1 MNKISMGLKGRY
13 KLIVRKQDGSVARET
28 DWFDNLIT
36 DAGLNRIGSGG
47 FEYCHVGS
55 GSNAPSVLDTG
66 LQTFIGSTAAV
77 HDRKFRVDAT
87 GEKYGACIRTYRFA
101 AGVATGNISEV
112 GISWTNT
119 TGNLFSRALV
129 LDGLGS
135 PISITVLSD
144 EVLDVV
150 YELRLY
156 PPMAD
161 KPVSFTMGGVTH
173 TGTLRIMSFFDYALG
188 ATNQAWCPTNLFTG
202 FISSGITFNVT
213 NYRDAALVATTATT
227 IIGTAVGSKV
237 AQLKAYSNNSLKL
250 GLTVSFSLTESNHA
264 NGITGIQ
271 LNTSSCFGN
280 YQIVFAPAIMK
291 DATKTMTLN
300 LEVSWARKV
309 I

>member
-47 FEYCHVGS
+47 FAYCHVGS

-77 HDRKFRVDAT
+77 QDQKFRVDAT
-87 GEKYGACIRTYRFA
+87 GEKYGACVRTYRFA

-112 GISWTNT
+112 GISWSNL
-119 TGNLFSRALV
+119 TGSLFSRALV
-129 LDGLGS
+129 LDGSGS

-156 PPMAD
+156 PPLVD
-161 KPVSFTMGGVTH
+161 KPISFTMGGVTH

-188 ATNQAWCPTNLFTG
+188 ATNQAWCPTNLFGGVNG
-202 FISSGITFNVT
+202 FGFGVY

-227 IIGTAVGSKV
+227 FGGTFVGSKT
-237 AQLKAYSNNSLKL
+237 AQFKAYSNNSLKI
-250 GLTVSFSLTESNHA
+250 GLTVQFSLTESNHA

-271 LNTSSCFGN
+271 LNTSNCFGT